1 MRKRPINCCFCSFR
15 LAAYCS
21 LAPTQ
26 QFLQLIEIT
35 KWAGFIIYLTTKTS
49 DGKGKL
55 FTMKLYLFDE
65 FLVVL
70 DV

>member
-26 QFLQLIEIT
+26 QFLQLIQVT
-35 KWAGFIIYLTTKTS
+35 KWTGFIIYLSGHVT
-49 DGKGKL
+49 
-55 FTMKLYLFDE
+55 E
-65 FLVVL
+65 IQAEVEVVKIKNP
-70 DV
+70 DFSCWA